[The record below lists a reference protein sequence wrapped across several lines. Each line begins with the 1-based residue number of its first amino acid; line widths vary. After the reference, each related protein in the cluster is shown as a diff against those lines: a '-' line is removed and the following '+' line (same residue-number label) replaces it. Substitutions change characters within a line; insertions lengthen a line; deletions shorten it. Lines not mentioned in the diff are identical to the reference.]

1 MRKTILIAALLS
13 AAATIAVAQQ
23 AAPQGADAP
32 GAAPASGRGAGRGP
46 QTPNPDIRLQP
57 FAPSTAQVTYSAS
70 CAGCHGTILAN
81 GPKARSLFT
90 AAYLAS
96 RNDDEIAATIQKG
109 WPAAGMPSFAGTIND
124 ALAHQIS
131 YYLRITAGRLNAQ
144 RITMPD
150 PNGMVVKSAE
160 QTFKLEVLAAG
171 LDVPWG
177 MAFLPGGKKALV
189 TERAGR
195 LRILDLTT
203 NTLSAPI
210 AGTPATFVRQ
220 DGGYLDVA
228 IHPNYAKNGWI
239 YFAYV
244 DVRPGVTPAPGSNR
258 APVPAPPTMTVIVR
272 GRIKD
277 GQWVDNQE
285 LFRAAPEVYTTNSDH
300 YGLRFLF
307 DKQNNFYWTLG
318 DRHYFYDA
326 QDLSK
331 VTGKVHR
338 VTDDG
343 KPAPGNPF
351 IDKPGADPT
360 VWSYG
365 HRNPEGLA
373 WNPVDGHLWETEHG
387 PTGGDEVNVI
397 QKGHNYGWGVISRG
411 IEPGIMEVAHEGME
425 QPKTFFNP
433 SIGPGGITFYSGSR
447 YPKWKNN
454 LFITGMVGQKLI
466 RMVVKK
472 DEIQQ
477 QETLLD
483 QIGRVRDVIQ
493 GPDGYLY
500 ILLQNPTGTPASTG
514 IAAGDAGMVVRL
526 VPVKD

>member
-1 MRKTILIAALLS
+1 MRKTILLAALLS
-13 AAATIAVAQQ
+13 AAASIAIAQQ
-23 AAPQGADAP
+23 APPAG
-32 GAAPASGRGAGRGP
+32 APAAGRGGRGP
-46 QTPNPDIRLQP
+46 QTPNPNIRLPP
-57 FAPSTAQVTYSAS
+57 FAPSTAQTTYAAS
-70 CAGCHGTILAN
+70 CASCHGTTLEN

-90 AAYLAS
+90 AAYLANRS
-96 RNDDEIAATIQKG
+96 DDEIAAAILKG
-109 WPAAGMPSFAGTIND
+109 WPSAGMPSFQGQLSD
-124 ALAHQIS
+124 ALAHQIV
-131 YYLRITAGRLNAQ
+131 YYLRIMSGRLNAQ
-144 RITMPD
+144 RITPVD
-150 PNGMVVKSAE
+150 PNGKVIRSAE
-160 QTFKLEVLAAG
+160 QTFKLEVLTAG

-189 TERAGR
+189 TERPGR
-195 LRILDLTT
+195 IRVLDLTT
-203 NTLSAPI
+203 NTLSDPI
-210 AGTPATFVRQ
+210 KGTPVPFVRQ
-220 DGGYLDVA
+220 DGGYLDIA
-228 IHPNYAKNGWI
+228 LHPDYAKNGWV
-239 YFAYV
+239 YFAYT
-244 DVRPGVTPAPGSNR
+244 DVLPGVTPLPGANR
-258 APVPAPPTMTVIVR
+258 PPVAAPPTMTVIVR

-285 LFRAAPEVYTTNSDH
+285 LFRAKPEVYTQPSDH

-326 QDLSK
+326 QNLGMP
-331 VTGKVHR
+331 TGKVHR
-338 VTDDG
+338 VTDEG

-351 IDKPGADPT
+351 IGKPGADPT

-373 WNPVDGHLWETEHG
+373 FNPVDGHLWETEHG

-397 QKGHNYGWGVISRG
+397 KKGANYGWGVISNG
-411 IEPGIMEVAHEGME
+411 IEPGISEIAHEGME
-425 QPKTFFNP
+425 KPKTYFNP
-433 SIGPGGITFYSGSR
+433 SIGPGGITFLSSNR

-466 RMVVKK
+466 RLVVKN

-477 QETLLD
+477 QELLMD
-483 QIGRVRDVIQ
+483 QMGRVRDVIQ

-500 ILLQNPTGTPASTG
+500 ILLQNPTGTPAASG

-526 VPVKD
+526 MPVKE